1 MRPEPVQQ
9 RARKKRQALLDAA
22 RLEFI
27 ENGYESTTAKSIASR
42 AGAAT
47 GSFYNYFDNK
57 DEALLV
63 LTKQRF
69 ETVSSNLPDPQLNHP
84 GQAPDIEE
92 IEQIFRASL
101 EFIYEFVSFDS
112 GMLQVLKS
120 RRKLDQDLDDLMTQS
135 EHKLLEQV
143 EDFVSLFKVEGTRE
157 IAFCLYAM
165 AEGLVHRHI
174 DFDAEVTRNQ
184 LIDRSVEMLSAYFR
198 QLLGEK

>member
-27 ENGYESTTAKSIASR
+27 ENGYESTTAKSIAGR

-84 GQAPDIEE
+84 GEAPDIEE
-92 IEQIFRASL
+92 IEQIFRVAL

-135 EHKLLEQV
+135 EHKLLKQV

-157 IAFCLYAM
+157 ISFCLYAM
-165 AEGLVHRHI
+165 AEGLVHRHV

-184 LIDRSVEMLSAYFR
+184 LINRSVEMLSAYFR